1 MRIASLIASVFA
13 TRAARDWKIAVLL
26 FAVGALA
33 MWPAAPFAAA
43 QSPTAEGKATEA
55 PEEAPPLSDPTIL
68 LIRDAAVRSA
78 LKLTGEQRQ
87 TLDAL
92 LQSHNR
98 MLLAI
103 RDVGPTGADETAQP
117 ELAEIRAKLNELL
130 NAKQKFRLQQFI
142 LQVQGYDCISRKDV
156 AAQLKLTPEQQQRL
170 AEIGAEFR
178 ASVKSFAAGGN
189 AGDPKATAAELARL
203 QAERLEK
210 ILAELDDQQEEGF
223 SNLLGAPFDFSKVNP
238 SPGDAPEFVSIEEWV
253 NSEPLTMESLRGKVV
268 VVHFFAFGCINCI
281 HNYPWYREWRQAYE
295 GKDVALIGI
304 HTPETKTEED
314 NAKLKA
320 SLVKNELKF
329 PVAVDKEKAMWKA
342 WYNNIWPSV
351 YIIDKQGRVRY
362 WWYGELDWQGAGN
375 QKVARQQ
382 IEKLLAEKYVEQTEK
397 SGELTANK
405 R

>member
-1 MRIASLIASVFA
+1 MMLTAMLVAPS
-13 TRAARDWKIAVLL
+13 AARAQ
-26 FAVGALA
+26 A
-33 MWPAAPFAAA
+33 PAANAAN
-43 QSPTAEGKATEA
+43 
-55 PEEAPPLSDPTIL
+55 EEEKSADEKKPASELSDPTIL
-68 LIRDAAVRSA
+68 LVRDAAVRKA
-78 LKLTGEQRQ
+78 LQLTAEQR
-87 TLDAL
+87 TSLDAL
-92 LQSHNR
+92 LRKHNR

-103 RDVGPTGADETAQP
+103 RDVSPTGADETAQP
-117 ELAEIRAKLNELL
+117 ALAEIREELNKIF
-130 NAKQKFRLQQFI
+130 NSKQKLRLQQLV
-142 LQVQGYDCISRKDV
+142 LQVQGYDCLSRSDV
-156 AAQLKLTPEQQQRL
+156 ARQLKLSPEQQQRL
-170 AEIGAEFR
+170 VQIGDEFR
-178 ASVKSFAAGGN
+178 ASVKAFNEGGGGGDAEAN
-189 AGDPKATAAELARL
+189 ATELARL

-210 ILAELDDQQEEGF
+210 ILAELDEPQQSAF
-223 SNLLGAPFDFSKVNP
+223 SKLLGEAFDFTQVKP
-238 SPGDAPEFVSIEEWV
+238 SPADAPEFVSIEEWV

-281 HNYPWYREWRQAYE
+281 HNYPWYREWQEAYQ
-295 GKDVALIGI
+295 GKDAVLIGI

-342 WYNNIWPSV
+342 WYNGIWPSV

-382 IEKLLAEKYVEQTEK
+382 IEKLLAEKYVDDKEK
-397 SGELTANK
+397 ARELTANK

>member
-1 MRIASLIASVFA
+1 MRIVSFIGENFFL
-13 TRAARDWKIAVLL
+13 RHAAILL
-26 FAVGALA
+26 TTALA
-33 MWPAAPFAAA
+33 WPSTAVAQTPAAAAA
-43 QSPTAEGKATEA
+43 SEEDNAAAEELSA
-55 PEEAPPLSDPTIL
+55 PALSDPTIL
-68 LIRDAAVRSA
+68 LIRDAAVRKA
-78 LKLTGEQRQ
+78 LQFTGEQRLS
-87 TLDAL
+87 LDAL
-92 LQSHNR
+92 LRNHNR

-103 RDVGPTGADETAQP
+103 RDVGPTGADKTAQP
-117 ELAEIRAKLNELL
+117 ALAEIRAELNKILD
-130 NAKQKFRLQQFI
+130 AKQKLRLQQLV
-142 LQVQGYDCISRKDV
+142 LQVQGYDCLSRNDV
-156 AAQLKLTPEQQQRL
+156 ARQLKLSPEQQQRL
-170 AEIGAEFR
+170 AQIGDEFR
-178 ASVKSFAAGGN
+178 ASVKAFSETGGGGDAAAN
-189 AGDPKATAAELARL
+189 AKELTRL

-210 ILAELDDQQEEGF
+210 ILAELDEPQQETF
-223 SNLLGAPFDFSKVNP
+223 SKMLGESFDFSKVLP
-238 SPGDAPEFVSIEEWV
+238 SPADAPEFASIEEWI

-281 HNYPWYREWRQAYE
+281 HNYPWYREWQEAYQ

-342 WYNNIWPSV
+342 WYNGIWPSV

-382 IEKLLAEKYVEQTEK
+382 IERLLAEKYVDKAEK